1 MTSTD
6 SQLRTEFADSNG
18 SRLHWE
24 FENEEMG
31 DRMPSQFYSDLRKL
45 APSSVSDD
53 LVLATWKKHLPAET
67 NALIKEADDIY
78 GKYPEAGST
87 RVAAVSEPSE
97 QTQNLG
103 ASGSL
108 ATSINAL
115 NEQLIELQAEINAL
129 SFYNACPSCQRSRS
143 CRRSSSKQSSQQ
155 PGLCYYHATF
165 QDGAKKCRSPCT
177 WNQKQDQPS
186 VNAANDDGLITRRIF
201 ITDERTK
208 ISFLMDTGADTC
220 VYPRNMIR
228 KPANKSDY
236 ELFAAN
242 GTRIPTYGTITVFLN
257 LSLRRAFKWRFV
269 VADVQTPIIGVDFL
283 SHYGLFVDPRNK
295 RLFDTITQLSTKGFA
310 ATGDVVSIKTING
323 QSPYHRLLAE
333 FPDLT
338 RPPVF
343 RRSSLRHG
351 VQHHIKTTPG
361 PPVHAK
367 PCPLASDQLKLA
379 KAEFEVMIEQGV
391 MQSSRSPWASPL
403 HIVPKKDGGIRPCGD
418 YRALNAR
425 TIPDRYIPPH
435 IEDFAQNLYG
445 KRIFSKIDLVRAYH
459 QIPIA
464 PEDVEKTA
472 ITTPFGLFEA
482 TNMMFG
488 LRNAAQTCQRFVDEI
503 RRCLDF
509 VYVYIDNF
517 LIASENEERHRE
529 HLRILFKRFDEYGI
543 IINLAKCEFGVSEI
557 KFLGYT
563 VTAEGIKPL
572 AERVDAIVKVPLPAT
587 VKDLRRYLGMI
598 NFYRR
603 FIPGA
608 AKILQPLNN
617 LLKGTKKCNASI
629 EWSEQTEKSF
639 RESKSALTD
648 ATMLAYLIP
657 GAPVSLAVDA
667 SDYAIGAVLQQRVND
682 TWKPLGFMTKSLSP
696 AQRKYSAYDRE
707 LLAMYTAVKRFR
719 HAVERG
725 NFAIY
730 TDHNP
735 LIYAINQNLDKCSP
749 RQFRYL
755 YYVGQFTTDIR
766 HIKEIENNVA
776 DTLSR
781 IEAIGKSV
789 DYQTL
794 AGAQQNNNELREIIN
809 SGSSALQ
816 LKRVLFPDQDVGIYC
831 DVSTETL
838 RPFVPEPLRRNVFQS
853 LHDLS
858 HPGIRATQKLITTR
872 FVWPSINKDCRTW
885 TRQCIPCQR
894 CKVTRYVS
902 SHVGTFKALAGRFEH
917 IHLDVIVMQYS
928 QGYRYCLTCIDRFSR
943 WPEAVPIA
951 DMEPPTVASAL
962 LSTWISRFGVP
973 LKITTGQ
980 GRQFESHL
988 FDELCQLLG
997 ITHLR
1002 TTAYHPASNG
1012 MVERLQRQLKAAIK
1026 CHDTNNWVEILPM
1039 VLLGIRT
1046 AIKEDLDA
1054 AAVEMVYGTG
1064 IRLPTGFFLPTS

>member
-129 SFYNACPSCQRSRS
+129 SFYNACPSRQRSRS

-445 KRIFSKIDLVRAYH
+445 
-459 QIPIA
+459 
-464 PEDVEKTA
+464 
-472 ITTPFGLFEA
+472 
-482 TNMMFG
+482 
-488 LRNAAQTCQRFVDEI
+488 
-503 RRCLDF
+503 
-509 VYVYIDNF
+509 
-517 LIASENEERHRE
+517 
-529 HLRILFKRFDEYGI
+529 
-543 IINLAKCEFGVSEI
+543 
-557 KFLGYT
+557 
-563 VTAEGIKPL
+563 
-572 AERVDAIVKVPLPAT
+572 
-587 VKDLRRYLGMI
+587 
-598 NFYRR
+598 
-603 FIPGA
+603 
-608 AKILQPLNN
+608 
-617 LLKGTKKCNASI
+617 
-629 EWSEQTEKSF
+629 
-639 RESKSALTD
+639 
-648 ATMLAYLIP
+648 
-657 GAPVSLAVDA
+657 
-667 SDYAIGAVLQQRVND
+667 
-682 TWKPLGFMTKSLSP
+682 
-696 AQRKYSAYDRE
+696 
-707 LLAMYTAVKRFR
+707 
-719 HAVERG
+719 
-725 NFAIY
+725 
-730 TDHNP
+730 
-735 LIYAINQNLDKCSP
+735 
-749 RQFRYL
+749 
-755 YYVGQFTTDIR
+755 
-766 HIKEIENNVA
+766 
-776 DTLSR
+776 
-781 IEAIGKSV
+781 
-789 DYQTL
+789 
-794 AGAQQNNNELREIIN
+794 
-809 SGSSALQ
+809 
-816 LKRVLFPDQDVGIYC
+816 
-831 DVSTETL
+831 
-838 RPFVPEPLRRNVFQS
+838 
-853 LHDLS
+853 
-858 HPGIRATQKLITTR
+858 IRATQKLITTR